1 MNAARENVR
10 RGSVAGRDGAREK
23 WLRAL
28 LGLVLAAA
36 FALPGAGALAQSP
49 IMPKISIGGEQ
60 KRALTPEEQERQKQ
74 IDADY
79 KAATSKIPA
88 QKAPDP
94 WADVRQ
100 APRLLGAETFRLR
113 AKRFSAEEETI
124 GATTAIAVKSL
135 RGDVVSLSAS
145 RVIPFAN
152 LV

>member
-1 MNAARENVR
+1 MNASQEDACQ
-10 RGSVAGRDGAREK
+10 RGVAGCDTAPEK
-23 WLRAL
+23 RLRAL

-79 KAATSKIPA
+79 KSATSKIPA

-100 APRLLGAETFRLR
+100 APASSGQKA
-113 AKRFSAEEETI
+113 
-124 GATTAIAVKSL
+124 
-135 RGDVVSLSAS
+135 SAS
-145 RVIPFAN
+145 TQSTSAQKKKQSAQHPQ
-152 LV
+152 